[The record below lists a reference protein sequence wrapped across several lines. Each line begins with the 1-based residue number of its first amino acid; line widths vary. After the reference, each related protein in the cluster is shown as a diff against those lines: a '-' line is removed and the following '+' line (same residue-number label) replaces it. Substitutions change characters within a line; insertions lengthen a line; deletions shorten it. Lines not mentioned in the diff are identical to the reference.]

1 MDKKNITNSKDIPS
15 SKNIGLLE
23 VIKGLLKYPLI
34 FILIILALFLNLIQE
49 IFKTDKL
56 ILIFQLLGI
65 IIIAALCTIILITM
79 KNGKKYI
86 NKIALFSFFW
96 LASCIVLIDFS
107 GFKLGTTACLE
118 LIARIVTSYEFI
130 FLGCLLPDFLSQ
142 TEKEHDD
149 DTISKLEEHISLL
162 EKQQSESS

>member
-34 FILIILALFLNLIQE
+34 FILIILALFLNFIQE

-56 ILIFQLLGI
+56 ILIFQLFGI

-79 KNGKKYI
+79 KNGKSI
-86 NKIALFSFFW
+86 LIRLLFFH
-96 LASCIVLIDFS
+96 FS
-107 GFKLGTTACLE
+107 G
-118 LIARIVTSYEFI
+118 
-130 FLGCLLPDFLSQ
+130 
-142 TEKEHDD
+142 
-149 DTISKLEEHISLL
+149 
-162 EKQQSESS
+162 

>member
-23 VIKGLLKYPLI
+23 VIKGLLKYPWI

-86 NKIALFSFFW
+86 NKIALFSFF
-96 LASCIVLIDFS
+96 
-107 GFKLGTTACLE
+107 
-118 LIARIVTSYEFI
+118 
-130 FLGCLLPDFLSQ
+130 
-142 TEKEHDD
+142 
-149 DTISKLEEHISLL
+149 
-162 EKQQSESS
+162 